1 MSDTPLIVDRR
12 VTLKWL
18 FAAMAASGAPLHGAY
33 AAPPAAWPEGAAPPV
48 TGPGYGTD
56 PPLLEPVLPW
66 PKTLS
71 AEQLRTA
78 AAVADTILP
87 AEGRWPAPSAVGV
100 HDFIDEWVSA
110 PYPEQVRDR
119 AVVLNGLAWLD
130 GEARARHGSSYAK
143 LGEGERAAIL
153 LDAAKMP
160 KGGAFVERM
169 KFLTT
174 GAYYTSETGVEEL
187 GYIGNVALEGD
198 YPGPTPEALAHLDQI
213 LLELKLKRRMS

>member
-1 MSDTPLIVDRR
+1 MSDTPLQIDRR

-18 FAAMAASGAPLHGAY
+18 FAAMAASGAPLKGAY
-33 AAPPAAWPEGAAPPV
+33 AAVPAAWPEGAVPPV
-48 TGPGYGTD
+48 AATGYGTD

-66 PKTLS
+66 PRTLT

-78 AAVADTILP
+78 AAVCDTILP
-87 AEGRWPAPSAVGV
+87 AEGSWPAPTAVGV
-100 HDFIDEWVSA
+100 HEFVDEWISA

-119 AVVLNGLAWLD
+119 PVVLNGFAWLD
-130 GEARARHGSSYAK
+130 GEAQARHGKGFAG
-143 LGEGERAAIL
+143 LGQEERSAIL
-153 LDAAKMP
+153 MAATKLP
-160 KGGAFVERM
+160 KGAAFVERM

-187 GYIGNVALEGD
+187 GYVGNVALEGD

-213 LLELKLKRRMS
+213 LAGLNLKRR